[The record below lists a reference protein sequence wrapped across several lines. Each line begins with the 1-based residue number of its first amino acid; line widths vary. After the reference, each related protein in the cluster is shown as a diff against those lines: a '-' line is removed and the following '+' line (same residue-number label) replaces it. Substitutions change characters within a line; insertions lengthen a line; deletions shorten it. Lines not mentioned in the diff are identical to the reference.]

1 MAEYIKD
8 VYARMNKWV
17 FWTCLVVSIALI
29 VIAFFV
35 PPTAVIDGS
44 VLGAV
49 GELFAFPA
57 LGAVIM
63 GIEKGSDVRLKKG
76 EYEIHVDNP
85 DGNGE
90 KDHGPR
96 HGMEE

>member
-8 VYARMNKWV
+8 IYGRMNKWV
-17 FWTCLVVSIALI
+17 FWICLGVSISLI
-29 VIAFFV
+29 LVAFFV
-35 PPTAVIDGS
+35 PPTAQIDGS

-57 LGAVIM
+57 LGSVLMA
-63 GIEKGSDVRLKKG
+63 IEKGSDVRLKKG

-85 DGNGE
+85 DGDGENGR
-90 KDHGPR
+90 GPR
-96 HGMEE
+96 HGREE